1 MMEMA
6 VLNFKTLNSQY
17 INGEWREGSSSLTIE
32 NKNPYNGEVI
42 ASYKAASLEDLDAAY
57 KSSEVV
63 QKQWAKTNPIIQ
75 RNVFDQAYNIIEE
88 NHEAIVDVIIDEI
101 GGTRLKAEFEIGLVQ
116 NMLKEAAS
124 LPMRMNGSILPSPID
139 GKENRVYRVP
149 VGVVGVISPFNFPFF
164 LSMKSVAPA
173 LATGNGVVLKPHEHT
188 PITGGTMIAKI
199 FESAGLPKGLLNVI
213 TTEISEIG
221 DSFVEHPIPRAISFT
236 GSTRTG
242 KHIGEVAGRN
252 LKEVHLELGGNSALV
267 VLKDADIDL
276 AVSAAVFS
284 RFTHQGQIC
293 MSANRLIIHEAI
305 YDEFVEKYVSK
316 VSTLTCGNPKDSS
329 TIIGPLINE
338 RQVQTTVALIEKGIE
353 EGANP
358 IIKGNVIGN
367 IVEPVVFTEVTP
379 DMTIANEEF
388 FAPVISIMKASSDE
402 EAISIA
408 NQTPYGLSG
417 AIHTRNVERGAE
429 LAKLMDTGM
438 IHIND
443 GTIND
448 EPNVA
453 FGGVKNSGVG
463 RLNGEWSLDAFTTTK
478 WISIQHEKRSYPY
491 S

>member
-1 MMEMA
+1 MI
-6 VLNFKTLNSQY
+6 NFRTLPGQY
-17 INGEWREGSSSLTIE
+17 INGEWRDGNSSLVME
-32 NKNPYNGEVI
+32 NKNPYNGEI
-42 ASYKAASLEDLDAAY
+42 LATYRAANMDDLNAAY
-57 KSSEVV
+57 ISAQTA
-63 QKQWAKTNPIIQ
+63 QKQWEKTNPVVK
-75 RNVFDQAYNIIEE
+75 RGVFERAVAYIEE
-88 NHEAIVDVIIDEI
+88 NHEAIVDIIIDEI
-101 GGTRLKAEFEIGLVQ
+101 GGTRLKAEFEIGLVK
-116 NMLKEAAS
+116 NMIKEAS
-124 LPMRMNGSILPSPID
+124 TFPMRMNGTILPSPID

-199 FESAGLPKGLLNVI
+199 YEEAGLPKGLLNVV

-221 DSFVEHPIPRAISFT
+221 DTFVEHPVPRAISFT
-236 GSTRTG
+236 GSSQVGR
-242 KHIGEVAGRN
+242 HIGEVAGRN

-267 VLKDADIDL
+267 VLDDADIDL

-293 MSANRLIIHEAI
+293 MSANRLIIHEKV
-305 YDEFVEKYVSK
+305 YDEFLEKYLAK
-316 VSTLTCGNPKDSS
+316 VSSLTCGDPRNPE

-338 RQVQTTVALIEKGIE
+338 RQVRNTVALIEKGIA
-353 EGANP
+353 EGATP
-358 IIKGNVIGN
+358 ILRGKVVGN
-367 IVEPVVFTEVTP
+367 IIEPVVLTNVTP
-379 DMTIANEEF
+379 DMTIAKEEF
-388 FAPVISIMKASSDE
+388 FAPVVCIMKVSNDE
-402 EAISIA
+402 EVLEFV
-408 NQTPYGLSG
+408 NKTPYGLSG
-417 AIHTRNVERGAE
+417 AIHTRNVEHGAE
-429 LAKLMDTGM
+429 LAKQMDTGM

-463 RLNGEWSLDAFTTTK
+463 RLNGEWSLDAFTTCK
-478 WISIQHEKRSYPY
+478 WISIQHTKRVYPY

>member
-1 MMEMA
+1 MA

>member
-1 MMEMA
+1 M
-6 VLNFKTLNSQY
+6 LNFKTLNSQY
-17 INGEWREGSSSLTIE
+17 INGEWREGTSSLTIE

-57 KSSEVV
+57 KSSEAV

-75 RNVFDQAYNIIEE
+75 RNVFDQAYNTIEE

-338 RQVQTTVALIEKGIE
+338 RQVQNTVALIEKGIE

-388 FAPVISIMKASSDE
+388 FAPVVSIMKASSDE

>member
-1 MMEMA
+1 MTM
-6 VLNFKTLNSQY
+6 LNFKTLNSQY
-17 INGEWREGSSSLTIE
+17 ISGEWREGTSSRTIE

-42 ASYKAASLEDLDAAY
+42 ASYKAANLDDLDAAY
-57 KSSEVV
+57 QSSEAV

-75 RNVFDQAYNIIEE
+75 RDVFDKAYNIIEE

-101 GGTRLKAEFEIGLVQ
+101 GGTRLKAEFEIGLVK

-124 LPMRMNGSILPSPID
+124 LPMRMNGTILPSPID

-173 LATGNGVVLKPHEHT
+173 LATGNGVVLKPHEST

-199 FESAGLPKGLLNVI
+199 FENAGLPKGLLNVI
-213 TTEISEIG
+213 TTEITEIG
-221 DSFVEHPIPRAISFT
+221 DSFIEHPIPRSISFT
-236 GSTRTG
+236 GSTKTG

-267 VLKDADIDL
+267 VLEDADIDL

-316 VSTLTCGNPKDSS
+316 VSTLTCGNPKDNS

-338 RQVQTTVALIEKGIE
+338 RQVQNTMALIEKGIE
-353 EGANP
+353 EGAKP
-358 IIKGNVIGN
+358 LIKGNVIGN
-367 IVEPVVFTEVTP
+367 IIEPVVFTEVTP

-388 FAPVISIMKASSDE
+388 FAPVVSIMKASSDE

-408 NQTPYGLSG
+408 NQSPYGLSG
-417 AIHTRNVERGAE
+417 AIHTKDVNRGAE

-463 RLNGEWSLDAFTTTK
+463 RLNGEWSLDAFTTSK
-478 WISIQHEKRSYPY
+478 WISIQHEKRNYPY